1 VPGAPVACALP
12 GGYLLDPNPAVTRA
26 GAVETLARALGAW
39 KLDERIA
46 FLSAD
51 QPPRTPFGR
60 PLRVEASMPYGL
72 KRLRTS
78 LRALGVGAVDIRRRG
93 LAGDVDDLRRRL
105 RLDGEHRATVVLTRV
120 LDQPWTLVCSD
131 LDAPPLT

>member
-1 VPGAPVACALP
+1 
-12 GGYLLDPNPAVTRA
+12 VTRA
-26 GAVETLARALGAW
+26 GAVETLARSLGAW

-60 PLRVEASMPYGL
+60 ALRVEASMPYGL

-78 LRALGVGAVDIRRRG
+78 LRTLGVGAVDIRRRG

-120 LDQPWTLVCSD
+120 LDRPWTLVCSD
-131 LDAPPLT
+131 LDAPPLS

>member
-1 VPGAPVACALP
+1 
-12 GGYLLDPNPAVTRA
+12 
-26 GAVETLARALGAW
+26 
-39 KLDERIA
+39 
-46 FLSAD
+46 
-51 QPPRTPFGR
+51 
-60 PLRVEASMPYGL
+60 MPYGL

>member
-1 VPGAPVACALP
+1 
-12 GGYLLDPNPAVTRA
+12 
-26 GAVETLARALGAW
+26 
-39 KLDERIA
+39 
-46 FLSAD
+46 
-51 QPPRTPFGR
+51 
-60 PLRVEASMPYGL
+60 
-72 KRLRTS
+72 
-78 LRALGVGAVDIRRRG
+78 VDIRRRG